1 MEEIKLEEV
10 KTKLVTPLGD
20 FNCQSFPIDECNKY
34 AITDEES
41 EALGKHQLKWSYEA
55 DTTIEEDV
63 FEEVINEETN
73 EVEKVKKGTIQ
84 KTIKHPILVAYD
96 NSKEVEK
103 VRLNKLRSQ
112 REPLLKAFDV
122 YKSNVYYGIEEETEE
137 EHKEVVSW
145 YKDLLDLKDNA
156 FTNIPER
163 VNRYL

>member
-1 MEEIKLEEV
+1 MEEIKELEEV

-34 AITDEES
+34 AITDEEL

-63 FEEVINEETN
+63 FEEVINEDTK

-103 VRLNKLRSQ
+103 ANARKEIAELKQ
-112 REPLLKAFDV
+112 LLKDTDFKAIKYFEG
-122 YKSNVYYGIEEETEE
+122 YYTDEEYEPIKLERQSYRDKINALEVLLNEE
-137 EHKEVVSW
+137 
-145 YKDLLDLKDNA
+145 
-156 FTNIPER
+156 
-163 VNRYL
+163 

>member
-34 AITDEES
+34 EITDEEL
-41 EALGKHQLKWSYEA
+41 EGLRNRTLKWSYEA

-63 FEEVINEETN
+63 FEEVINEETK
-73 EVEKVKKGTIQ
+73 EVEKVKKGAIQ

-103 VRLNKLRSQ
+103 ANARKEIAELKQ
-112 REPLLKAFDV
+112 LLKDTDFKAIKYFEG
-122 YKSNVYYGIEEETEE
+122 YYTDEEYEPIKLERQSYRDKINALEVLLNEE
-137 EHKEVVSW
+137 
-145 YKDLLDLKDNA
+145 
-156 FTNIPER
+156 
-163 VNRYL
+163 